1 MGKQLKISE
10 LKRVVNVDKFQ
21 KYALILQDENLKDE
35 KQIKKILDELDL
47 KTPSRDV
54 LLKTKLG
61 FVLKD
66 LANRTDLSIACREKA
81 ANLRS
86 KWKEF
91 HKRLLLAPKYDV
103 KCDKPTT
110 ENRENARK
118 TLKNTFIRAAN
129 NNNNNINDITVFNE
143 DSEDHISLIA
153 DLEFTIFKKCDTLI
167 NAKYF
172 SLVRFCCKHI
182 NDDSSLRT
190 KFLNYAITSSELIN
204 TCLLNS
210 KSNSSNNNLIENEP
224 KTSSSD

>member
-21 KYALILQDENLKDE
+21 KYASILQDENLKDE
-35 KQIKKILDELDL
+35 KQINKILAELDL

-61 FVLKD
+61 FILKS
-66 LANRTDLSIACREKA
+66 LADRTDLSVDCREKA
-81 ANLRS
+81 ANLRL

-118 TLKNTFIRAAN
+118 TLKNTFIRSSS
-129 NNNNNINDITVFNE
+129 NDVTVFNE
-143 DSEDHISLIA
+143 ESDDHISLIA

-172 SLVRFCCKHI
+172 NLVRFCCKYI
-182 NDDSSLRT
+182 NDDSSLRSR
-190 KFLNYAITSSELIN
+190 FLNYAITSSELIN
-204 TCLLNS
+204 AFLLSS
-210 KSNSSNNNLIENEP
+210 KTNSSNNNLIENEP
-224 KTSSSD
+224 KTSSSV

>member
-21 KYALILQDENLKDE
+21 KYASMLQDNNLKDE
-35 KQIKKILDELDL
+35 KQIKKILAELDL

-66 LANRTDLSIACREKA
+66 LALRTDLSIECREKA
-81 ANLRS
+81 ASLRS

-118 TLKNTFIRAAN
+118 TLKNAFIRASSN
-129 NNNNNINDITVFNE
+129 NNHDATVFIE
-143 DSEDHISLIA
+143 ESEDHMALIA

-172 SLVRFCCKHI
+172 NLVRFCCKYI

-190 KFLNYAITSSELIN
+190 KFLNYAITSSEFIN
-204 TCLLNS
+204 TCFLNS
-210 KSNSSNNNLIENEP
+210 KSNSSNTNLIENEP
-224 KTSSSD
+224 KTSSSI